1 MNSSERFFLLF
12 PDMLHLII
20 YILFPILL
28 CLVLYLLVNLLS
40 SLYALYIIFLVIV
53 SNFAFTIAVY
63 FVY

>member
-1 MNSSERFFLLF
+1 MNGFFTISGHAAPNYLYF
-12 PDMLHLII
+12 ISYII
-20 YILFPILL
+20 VFSFISLE
-28 CLVLYLLVNLLS
+28 NLLS